1 MAESRDNSLRIVLV
15 GKTGSGKSA
24 TVNTILG
31 KEAFHSRI
39 AAHAVTQTCQ
49 WACRTW
55 KERDLGVMDT
65 PGLFDTKKT
74 LHTTCMEISRCVLY
88 SCPGPHAIILVMK
101 LGRYTEEEQKTIA
114 LIKAVFGTAA
124 MKHMIVLF
132 TDKEGLEG
140 LSLNDFLKEADVDL
154 KRVIKECGNHVLAI
168 SNKADQA
175 EKEEQVQELVGLI
188 DKMVQKNGGAYFS
201 DNIYAD
207 VEERLKKQAEIL
219 KKNYTDELKK
229 NLQILEEE
237 YAQMLSEQKQKEEE
251 TVKSITAKYEDKI
264 QHVRDQAGT
273 EILSH
278 IAQRHKN
285 IIAHVLK

>member
-1 MAESRDNSLRIVLV
+1 MAESRDNSLRMVLV

-24 TVNTILG
+24 TANTILG
-31 KEAFHSRI
+31 KETFDSRI
-39 AAHAVTQTCQ
+39 AAQAVTQTCQ
-49 WACRTW
+49 RASRTW
-55 KERDLGVMDT
+55 KERDLVVVDT

-74 LHTTCMEISRCVLY
+74 LHTTCMEISKCVLS

-101 LGRYTEEEQKTIA
+101 LGRYTEEEQKTVA

-132 TDKEGLEG
+132 TDKESLEG

-154 KRVIKECGNHVLAI
+154 KSVIRECGNHVLAI
-168 SNKADQA
+168 SNRADQA
-175 EKEEQVQELVGLI
+175 EKEEQVQELVRLI
-188 DKMVQKNGGAYFS
+188 DSMLQKNGGAHFS

-207 VEERLKKQAEIL
+207 AEERLKKQAEIL
-219 KKNYTDELKK
+219 KNNYADELKK
-229 NLQILEEE
+229 ELLILEEE
-237 YAQMLSEQKQKEEE
+237 YAQMFSEQKQQEEE

-285 IIAHVLK
+285 IIAHVFK